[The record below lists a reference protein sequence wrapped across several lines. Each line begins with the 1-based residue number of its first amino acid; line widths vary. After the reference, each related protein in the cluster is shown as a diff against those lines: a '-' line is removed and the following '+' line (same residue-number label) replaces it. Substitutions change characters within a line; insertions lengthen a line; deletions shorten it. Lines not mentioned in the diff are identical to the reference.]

1 MLILMCPSITVT
13 KKKSGLDQTAGKSAE
28 DWSSHDKL
36 QFLVRQRAGKKSR
49 IVLVFST
56 NLLLSYKLQDQFLS
70 FLVLSVLGTQS
81 AGEKRV
87 VQDQQE
93 KRSLEKINITEA
105 KESGLLLSPNNQMP
119 RTDYPAATNILTIN
133 KFTSLNP

>member
-1 MLILMCPSITVT
+1 MLILMCPSITVA

-36 QFLVRQRAGKKSR
+36 QVLVRQRAGKKTR

-56 NLLLSYKLQDQFLS
+56 NLLLSYKLQDYFLS

-105 KESGLLLSPNNQMP
+105 KESTYFCPHIIKCPDQTIQLLRTSSPSISLLL
-119 RTDYPAATNILTIN
+119 
-133 KFTSLNP
+133 